1 MYARYQLFLEELSRE
16 RGIAPLALVI
26 SREMMKE
33 PESIPGNSRGEKDLG
48 LMVVVAVNGPFLVPP
63 QQYAGDMRGGPDI
76 PFGGTSS
83 ISLPALA
90 F

>member
-1 MYARYQLFLEELSRE
+1 MYARYQSFLEELSRE
-16 RGIAPLALVI
+16 GGIAPLVI

-48 LMVVVAVNGPFLVPP
+48 LMVVVVVNGPFLPNN
-63 QQYAGDMRGGPDI
+63 MRAICEAAPILLLEGS
-76 PFGGTSS
+76 SS
-83 ISLPALA
+83 ISLPASL